1 MGHLHGNKW
10 WIGVLLSLAIW
21 WIWKFKSSL
30 AEPFLY
36 LCWSGFI
43 LVLGKLN
50 YTSQTET
57 EQYGTYE
64 MEQWLCWHGV
74 AKGPGDQAAGLG
86 AYLVLLSGRPR
97 ASHSLPR
104 NQTPAQGP
112 ASSPPSVGLEGWLGS
127 SPAEGHQMGLLASCD
142 CGQSTHKR
150 DEALVYEFQ
159 VTAPS
164 LAAKPSILCWGESRE
179 DVGRCTAM
187 LLPWAPQAHICFR
200 PLYWLFL
207 TLKSLSCR
215 YVCGP
220 PSSLSSLCLN
230 VELKG
235 NREKDNSL
243 SNYNWSAEKES
254 QNILD
259 L

>member
-1 MGHLHGNKW
+1 
-10 WIGVLLSLAIW
+10 
-21 WIWKFKSSL
+21 
-30 AEPFLY
+30 
-36 LCWSGFI
+36 
-43 LVLGKLN
+43 
-50 YTSQTET
+50 
-57 EQYGTYE
+57 
-64 MEQWLCWHGV
+64 MEQWSCWHGV
-74 AKGPGDQAAGLG
+74 AKGPGDQAVGLG

-150 DEALVYEFQ
+150 EEASVYEFQ

-187 LLPWAPQAHICFR
+187 LLPWAPRAHICFR

-220 PSSLSSLCLN
+220 ASSLSSLCLN
-230 VELKG
+230 VELKEDYPG
-235 NREKDNSL
+235 YTRTLKIAAL
-243 SNYNWSAEKES
+243 SPPFPSS
-254 QNILD
+254 IFFFSVVVPQH
-259 L
+259 